1 MKIVVN
7 GTERTVDGSSTLQCL
22 LDSLGTSVS
31 KFAVELNGEI
41 IPASARANT
50 ALHENDRIEIIQFVG
65 GG

>member
-7 GTERTVDGSSTLQCL
+7 GTERTVDSATTLQL
-22 LDSLGTSVS
+22 MLDSLGASVS

-41 IPASARANT
+41 IPASAYAT
-50 ALHENDRIEIIQFVG
+50 TGLKEGDRIEIIQFVG